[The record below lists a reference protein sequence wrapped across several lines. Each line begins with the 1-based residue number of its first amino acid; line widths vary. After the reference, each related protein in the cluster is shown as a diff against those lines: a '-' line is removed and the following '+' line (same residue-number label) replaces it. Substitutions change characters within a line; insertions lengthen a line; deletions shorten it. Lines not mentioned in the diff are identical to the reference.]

1 MLPFGVSF
9 LLLFFL
15 AMILFLVG
23 YIFGRNEC
31 AAEIENKVKA
41 EVKTEANAK
50 RKQEE
55 KRRKKEAAKAKAE
68 AEKKAKAEN
77 CVNLSL
83 GYRKKLNKT
92 VSNSNKAKA

>member
-23 YIFGRNEC
+23 YIFGQNEC
-31 AAEIENKVKA
+31 AAEIEQKVKA

-50 RKQEE
+50 RKE
-55 KRRKKEAAKAKAE
+55 KERKRKEVVAKAKAE
-68 AEKKAKAEN
+68 AAKKTRADNAVE
-77 CVNLSL
+77 LSL
-83 GYRKKLNKT
+83 GYRKKLNK
-92 VSNSNKAKA
+92 NSNKAKA